1 MRRVP
6 VYKEMPV
13 TAKATQKSNFLG
25 GSQMR
30 RVVGRPT
37 PRVEGEL
44 KVTGK
49 ALYCADLNLPGTL
62 WGKVLRSPI
71 SYGRI
76 KSIDIS
82 KARQVRGVKAV
93 ITGQDVTGLRI
104 GRCIYDTPVLADGLV
119 RFIGEKVAAVAAET
133 EEAAEQAL
141 DLIEV
146 EYDEMEA
153 LFDPVEAAKPD
164 APVLHPD
171 LLSYKGLPVPVEKL
185 SNVFAYLQWG
195 KGDIVSGFKQADLIV
210 ENTFTTQVT
219 HQSYLEPH
227 ACVVK
232 ADSSGGAEVWA
243 CSKTPFAVRTQLSN
257 CIGVA
262 KEKLVFHPMHI
273 GGDFGGKGGFM
284 DVPACYFLSLKSG
297 QPVKMVMDYSEELV
311 AGNPRHPSII
321 KVKTGVKKNGLIVAH
336 HMDFLFDSGAYGS
349 MKPAGYLI
357 GAQTCAGPYKIFN
370 CLIEERLVYTNKV
383 PCGHMRAPGDPQGF
397 FANESQMDMV
407 ARKLDMD
414 PAEFKGKNMLH
425 DGDETPIGGHISHIR
440 GVEAL
445 EKAIQLSGYL
455 KPKPKNVGRGLSF
468 SEWSP
473 SGGEGN
479 VFVIIDEEGTVKVS
493 TPVVDQGAGVLTV
506 IVEVVGEELQV
517 PADKIELTQL
527 DSSVVPSDGGVG
539 GSRATR
545 VYGNAAYEAG
555 TKAKA
560 EILAVVAEKL
570 AAKPEEL
577 ELNNGRVVH
586 SESKRKMSFAQ
597 IVKAKGSPI
606 KVKGYY
612 KSAEKAH
619 DASISAQIAEVHVDM
634 ETGQVTLQQ
643 MTSAHTTGKVIN
655 PLMHQGQIDGGV
667 VFGLGYA
674 LTEEVMFDGGRVTTT
689 NFGEFKIPNIRD
701 IPPLKTA
708 VMETVPGGPGPY
720 NSLAIGEVANTP
732 TAAAVAN
739 AVADACGV
747 RITDLPVTAEKVYE
761 ALKNRH

>member
-1 MRRVP
+1 M
-6 VYKEMPV
+6 
-13 TAKATQKSNFLG
+13 AQ
-25 GSQMR
+25 
-30 RVVGRPT
+30 VVGRPT

-49 ALYCADLNLPGTL
+49 AQYSADVSLPGTL
-62 WGKVLRSPI
+62 WGKCLRSPI

-76 KSIDIS
+76 KSIDAS
-82 KARQVRGVKAV
+82 KALQVPGVKAV
-93 ITGQDVTGLRI
+93 ITGQDVAGLRI
-104 GRCIYDTPVLADGLV
+104 GRCIYDTPVVADGVV

-146 EYDEMEA
+146 DYEEMEP
-153 LFDPVEAAKPD
+153 LLDPLEAMKPN
-164 APVLHPD
+164 APILHPD

-185 SNVFAYLQWG
+185 GNLFAYLKWG
-195 KGDIVSGFKQADLIV
+195 KGEIEAGFRQADLIV
-210 ENTFTTQVT
+210 ENSFTTQVT

-232 ADSSGGAEVWA
+232 ADPSGGAEIWS
-243 CSKTPFAVRTQLSN
+243 CSKTPFAVRTQLAN

-262 KEKLVFHPMHI
+262 KEKLVFHPTHI

-297 QPVKMVMDYSEELV
+297 QPVKMIMDYSEELL

-321 KVKTGVKKNGLIVAH
+321 KVKTGVKKDGTIVAH
-336 HMDFLFDSGAYGS
+336 HLDFIFDSGAYGS

-357 GAQTCAGPYKIFN
+357 GPSTCAGPYKIAN
-370 CLIEERLVYTNKV
+370 CLIEERMVYTNKV

-397 FANESQMDMV
+397 FANESQMDIV
-407 ARKLDMD
+407 ARKLGMD
-414 PAEFKGKNMLH
+414 PAEFKRKNMLQ
-425 DGDETPIGGHISHIR
+425 DGDETPTGGHIAHVR

-445 EKAIQLSGYL
+445 EKAIALSGYK
-455 KPKPKNVGRGLSF
+455 KPKAKNVGRGLAF

-479 VFVIIDEEGTVKVS
+479 VFVKIDEVGEVKVS
-493 TPVVDQGAGVLTV
+493 SPVVDQGAGVLTV
-506 IVEVVGEELQV
+506 IVEVVGEELKI
-517 PADKIELTQL
+517 PAAEIELEQL

-545 VYGNAAYEAG
+545 VYGNASYDAG
-555 TKAKA
+555 VKAREELLK
-560 EILAVVAEKL
+560 IVAEKL
-570 AAKPEEL
+570 GVKSEEL
-577 ELNNGRVVH
+577 ELANRSVIH
-586 SESKRKMSFAQ
+586 RKTKRRMSLAE
-597 IVKAKGSPI
+597 IVKAKGEPI
-606 KVKGYY
+606 SVKGYY
-612 KSAEKAH
+612 KSSEKAH
-619 DASISAQIAEVHVDM
+619 DASVSAQIAEVHVDP
-634 ETGQVTLQQ
+634 ETGQIALRQ

-674 LTEEVMFDGGRVTTT
+674 LTEEVLFDSGKVSTT
-689 NFGEFKIPNIRD
+689 NFGEFKIPNITD

-708 VMETVPGGPGPY
+708 VMESVPHGPGPY
-720 NSLAIGEVANTP
+720 NSLAIGEVANVP
-732 TAAAVAN
+732 VAAAVAN
-739 AVADACGV
+739 AVEDACGV
-747 RITDLPVTAEKVYE
+747 RITSLPVTSEKVYQ
-761 ALKNRH
+761 ALKARYA

>member
-1 MRRVP
+1 M
-6 VYKEMPV
+6 
-13 TAKATQKSNFLG
+13 T
-25 GSQMR
+25 

-49 ALYCADLNLPGTL
+49 AFYSADLNLPGTL

-71 SYGRI
+71 PYGRI
-76 KSIDIS
+76 KSIDIG
-82 KARQVRGVKAV
+82 KARRVPGVKAV

-104 GRCIYDTPVLADGLV
+104 GRCIYDTPVLADGVV

-195 KGDIVSGFKQADLIV
+195 KGDIVAGFKQADLIV

-232 ADSSGGAEVWA
+232 ADSSGGADVWS

-397 FANESQMDMV
+397 FANESQMDIV

-455 KPKPKNVGRGLSF
+455 KPKAKNVGRGLSF

-479 VFVIIDEEGTVKVS
+479 VFVTIDEEGAVKVS

-517 PADKIELTQL
+517 PADEIELTQL

-555 TKAKA
+555 TKARA
-560 EILAVVAEKL
+560 EILKVVAEKF

-586 SESKRKMSFAQ
+586 SKSKRKMNFAQ

-606 KVKGYY
+606 SVKGYY
-612 KSAEKAH
+612 KSAEKSH
-619 DASISAQIAEVHVDM
+619 DASISAQIAEVHVDT

-655 PLMHQGQIDGGV
+655 PLMHQGQIEGGI

-708 VMETVPGGPGPY
+708 VMETVPHGPGPY

-739 AVADACGV
+739 AVADACGA